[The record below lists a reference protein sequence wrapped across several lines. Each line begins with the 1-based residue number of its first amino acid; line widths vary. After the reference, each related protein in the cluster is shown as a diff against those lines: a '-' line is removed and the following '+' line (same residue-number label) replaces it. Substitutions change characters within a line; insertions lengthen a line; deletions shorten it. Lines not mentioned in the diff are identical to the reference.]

1 MSATV
6 AAALKKLSAVVLS
19 DKKNLKTAV
28 GIIIGIIVIIV
39 MPIAAVLSIFSG
51 DMNIDT
57 DRLQQMITESLTSEE
72 EDNLKFI
79 EDTML
84 TLDEKMTAAGF
95 PDRVKEAQVLYVLV
109 LSDYSRE
116 DGFTDKLVGCFAA
129 DQTDE
134 QLILAVNETFGTDN
148 ELYLFEA
155 PIDLLSYISINKDGW
170 QKHSYAASCSVS
182 DRVLFQMLKD
192 NPNIQKVYLCLDN
205 DEAGQKAN
213 ERISDKLFIQGIQHE
228 ILVPNHKDWNED
240 RLAADGNAPRSC
252 AEFSVSN
259 ENEEEGEEPCQALQL

>member
-19 DKKNLKTAV
+19 DKNNLKTAV

-95 PDRVKEAQVLYVLV
+95 PDRVKEAQVLYVLA

-116 DGFTDKLVGCFAA
+116 DGFTDKLVDCFAA
-129 DQTDE
+129 NQTDE
-134 QLILAVNETFGTDN
+134 QLISAVNETFGTD
-148 ELYLFEA
+148 
-155 PIDLLSYISINKDGW
+155 INSED
-170 QKHSYAASCSVS
+170 
-182 DRVLFQMLKD
+182 FT
-192 NPNIQKVYLCLDN
+192 KVMN
-205 DEAGQKAN
+205 DIRAKGT
-213 ERISDKLFIQGIQHE
+213 
-228 ILVPNHKDWNED
+228 
-240 RLAADGNAPRSC
+240 
-252 AEFSVSN
+252 
-259 ENEEEGEEPCQALQL
+259 

>member
-6 AAALKKLSAVVLS
+6 AAALKKLSAVLLS
-19 DKKNLKTAV
+19 DKNNLKTAV

-95 PDRVKEAQVLYVLV
+95 PDRVKEAQVLYVLA

-116 DGFTDKLVGCFAA
+116 DGFTDKLVGCFTAN
-129 DQTDE
+129 QTDE
-134 QLILAVNETFGTDN
+134 QLISAVNEAFGTD
-148 ELYLFEA
+148 
-155 PIDLLSYISINKDGW
+155 INSGDFTKI
-170 QKHSYAASCSVS
+170 
-182 DRVLFQMLKD
+182 M
-192 NPNIQKVYLCLDN
+192 N
-205 DEAGQKAN
+205 DIRAKGT
-213 ERISDKLFIQGIQHE
+213 
-228 ILVPNHKDWNED
+228 
-240 RLAADGNAPRSC
+240 
-252 AEFSVSN
+252 
-259 ENEEEGEEPCQALQL
+259 

>member
-84 TLDEKMTAAGF
+84 TIDEKMTAAGF
-95 PDRVKEAQVLYVLV
+95 PNRVKEAQVLYVLA

-129 DQTDE
+129 DQTNE
-134 QLILAVNETFGTDN
+134 QLISAVNETFGTDIKS
-148 ELYLFEA
+148 EDFTK
-155 PIDLLSYISINKDGW
+155 I
-170 QKHSYAASCSVS
+170 
-182 DRVLFQMLKD
+182 M
-192 NPNIQKVYLCLDN
+192 N
-205 DEAGQKAN
+205 DIRAK
-213 ERISDKLFIQGIQHE
+213 
-228 ILVPNHKDWNED
+228 
-240 RLAADGNAPRSC
+240 
-252 AEFSVSN
+252 
-259 ENEEEGEEPCQALQL
+259 EEV

>member
-19 DKKNLKTAV
+19 DKNNLKTVV

-84 TLDEKMTAAGF
+84 SLDEKMTAAGF
-95 PDRVKEAQVLYVLV
+95 PDRVKEAQVLYVLA

-116 DGFTDKLVGCFAA
+116 DGFTDKLVDCFAA

-134 QLILAVNETFGTDN
+134 QLILAVNETFGTDIKS
-148 ELYLFEA
+148 EDFTK
-155 PIDLLSYISINKDGW
+155 I
-170 QKHSYAASCSVS
+170 
-182 DRVLFQMLKD
+182 M
-192 NPNIQKVYLCLDN
+192 N
-205 DEAGQKAN
+205 DIRAK
-213 ERISDKLFIQGIQHE
+213 
-228 ILVPNHKDWNED
+228 
-240 RLAADGNAPRSC
+240 
-252 AEFSVSN
+252 
-259 ENEEEGEEPCQALQL
+259 EEV

>member
-95 PDRVKEAQVLYVLV
+95 PDRVKEAQVLYVLA

-116 DGFTDKLVGCFAA
+116 DGFTDKLVDCFDT

-134 QLILAVNETFGTDN
+134 QLILAVNEAFGTD
-148 ELYLFEA
+148 
-155 PIDLLSYISINKDGW
+155 INSED
-170 QKHSYAASCSVS
+170 
-182 DRVLFQMLKD
+182 FT
-192 NPNIQKVYLCLDN
+192 KVMN
-205 DEAGQKAN
+205 DIRAKGT
-213 ERISDKLFIQGIQHE
+213 
-228 ILVPNHKDWNED
+228 
-240 RLAADGNAPRSC
+240 
-252 AEFSVSN
+252 
-259 ENEEEGEEPCQALQL
+259 

>member
-19 DKKNLKTAV
+19 DKNNIKTAV

-72 EDNLKFI
+72 EDNLKYI

-95 PDRVKEAQVLYVLV
+95 PNRVKEAQVLYVLA

-134 QLILAVNETFGTDN
+134 QLISAVNETFGTD
-148 ELYLFEA
+148 
-155 PIDLLSYISINKDGW
+155 INSEDFTKI
-170 QKHSYAASCSVS
+170 
-182 DRVLFQMLKD
+182 M
-192 NPNIQKVYLCLDN
+192 N
-205 DEAGQKAN
+205 DIRAKGT
-213 ERISDKLFIQGIQHE
+213 
-228 ILVPNHKDWNED
+228 
-240 RLAADGNAPRSC
+240 
-252 AEFSVSN
+252 
-259 ENEEEGEEPCQALQL
+259 

>member
-19 DKKNLKTAV
+19 DKNNLKTAV

-57 DRLQQMITESLTSEE
+57 DTLQQMITEILTSEE

-95 PDRVKEAQVLYVLV
+95 PDRVKEAQVLYVLA

-134 QLILAVNETFGTDN
+134 QLISAVNETFGTDIKS
-148 ELYLFEA
+148 EDFTK
-155 PIDLLSYISINKDGW
+155 I
-170 QKHSYAASCSVS
+170 
-182 DRVLFQMLKD
+182 M
-192 NPNIQKVYLCLDN
+192 N
-205 DEAGQKAN
+205 D
-213 ERISDKLFIQGIQHE
+213 I
-228 ILVPNHKDWNED
+228 
-240 RLAADGNAPRSC
+240 
-252 AEFSVSN
+252 
-259 ENEEEGEEPCQALQL
+259 

>member
-19 DKKNLKTAV
+19 DKNNLKTAV

-84 TLDEKMTAAGF
+84 SLDEKMTAAGF
-95 PDRVKEAQVLYVLV
+95 PNRVKEAQVLYVLA

-134 QLILAVNETFGTDN
+134 QLILAVNEAFVTDIKSEDFTKIMNDIRAKGT
-148 ELYLFEA
+148 
-155 PIDLLSYISINKDGW
+155 
-170 QKHSYAASCSVS
+170 
-182 DRVLFQMLKD
+182 
-192 NPNIQKVYLCLDN
+192 
-205 DEAGQKAN
+205 
-213 ERISDKLFIQGIQHE
+213 
-228 ILVPNHKDWNED
+228 
-240 RLAADGNAPRSC
+240 
-252 AEFSVSN
+252 
-259 ENEEEGEEPCQALQL
+259 

>member
-57 DRLQQMITESLTSEE
+57 DRLQLMITESLTSEE

-95 PDRVKEAQVLYVLV
+95 PDRVEEAQVLYVLA

-134 QLILAVNETFGTDN
+134 QLISAVNETFGTDIKS
-148 ELYLFEA
+148 EDFTK
-155 PIDLLSYISINKDGW
+155 I
-170 QKHSYAASCSVS
+170 
-182 DRVLFQMLKD
+182 M
-192 NPNIQKVYLCLDN
+192 N
-205 DEAGQKAN
+205 DIRAKGT
-213 ERISDKLFIQGIQHE
+213 
-228 ILVPNHKDWNED
+228 
-240 RLAADGNAPRSC
+240 
-252 AEFSVSN
+252 
-259 ENEEEGEEPCQALQL
+259 

>member
-19 DKKNLKTAV
+19 DKNNLKTVV

-84 TLDEKMTAAGF
+84 TLDEKMTDAGF
-95 PDRVKEAQVLYVLV
+95 PDRVKEAQVLYVLA
-109 LSDYSRE
+109 LSDYSKE

-134 QLILAVNETFGTDN
+134 QLILAVNEAFGTD
-148 ELYLFEA
+148 
-155 PIDLLSYISINKDGW
+155 INSEDFTKI
-170 QKHSYAASCSVS
+170 
-182 DRVLFQMLKD
+182 M
-192 NPNIQKVYLCLDN
+192 N
-205 DEAGQKAN
+205 DIRAKGT
-213 ERISDKLFIQGIQHE
+213 
-228 ILVPNHKDWNED
+228 
-240 RLAADGNAPRSC
+240 
-252 AEFSVSN
+252 
-259 ENEEEGEEPCQALQL
+259 

>member
-19 DKKNLKTAV
+19 DKNNLKTAV

-95 PDRVKEAQVLYVLV
+95 PDRVKEAQVLYVLA

-116 DGFTDKLVGCFAA
+116 DGFTDKLVDCFAA

-134 QLILAVNETFGTDN
+134 QLILAVNETFGTDIKS
-148 ELYLFEA
+148 EDFTK
-155 PIDLLSYISINKDGW
+155 I
-170 QKHSYAASCSVS
+170 
-182 DRVLFQMLKD
+182 M
-192 NPNIQKVYLCLDN
+192 N
-205 DEAGQKAN
+205 DIRAK
-213 ERISDKLFIQGIQHE
+213 
-228 ILVPNHKDWNED
+228 
-240 RLAADGNAPRSC
+240 
-252 AEFSVSN
+252 
-259 ENEEEGEEPCQALQL
+259 EEV

>member
-19 DKKNLKTAV
+19 DKNNLKTAV

-95 PDRVKEAQVLYVLV
+95 FDRVKEAQVLYVLV

-134 QLILAVNETFGTDN
+134 QLISAVNEAFGTD
-148 ELYLFEA
+148 
-155 PIDLLSYISINKDGW
+155 INSKN
-170 QKHSYAASCSVS
+170 
-182 DRVLFQMLKD
+182 FT
-192 NPNIQKVYLCLDN
+192 KVMN
-205 DEAGQKAN
+205 DIRAKGT
-213 ERISDKLFIQGIQHE
+213 
-228 ILVPNHKDWNED
+228 
-240 RLAADGNAPRSC
+240 
-252 AEFSVSN
+252 
-259 ENEEEGEEPCQALQL
+259 

>member
-84 TLDEKMTAAGF
+84 TLDEKMTDAGF
-95 PDRVKEAQVLYVLV
+95 PDRVKEAQVLYVLA

-134 QLILAVNETFGTDN
+134 QLISAVNETFGTDIKS
-148 ELYLFEA
+148 EDFTK
-155 PIDLLSYISINKDGW
+155 I
-170 QKHSYAASCSVS
+170 
-182 DRVLFQMLKD
+182 M
-192 NPNIQKVYLCLDN
+192 N
-205 DEAGQKAN
+205 DIRAK
-213 ERISDKLFIQGIQHE
+213 
-228 ILVPNHKDWNED
+228 
-240 RLAADGNAPRSC
+240 
-252 AEFSVSN
+252 
-259 ENEEEGEEPCQALQL
+259 EEV

>member
-95 PDRVKEAQVLYVLV
+95 PDRVKEAQVLYVLA

-116 DGFTDKLVGCFAA
+116 DGFTDKLVDCFAA

-134 QLILAVNETFGTDN
+134 QLILAVNEAFGTD
-148 ELYLFEA
+148 
-155 PIDLLSYISINKDGW
+155 INSGDFTKI
-170 QKHSYAASCSVS
+170 
-182 DRVLFQMLKD
+182 M
-192 NPNIQKVYLCLDN
+192 N
-205 DEAGQKAN
+205 DIRAK
-213 ERISDKLFIQGIQHE
+213 
-228 ILVPNHKDWNED
+228 
-240 RLAADGNAPRSC
+240 
-252 AEFSVSN
+252 
-259 ENEEEGEEPCQALQL
+259 EEV

>member
-19 DKKNLKTAV
+19 DKNNLKTVV

-84 TLDEKMTAAGF
+84 TLDEKMTDAGF
-95 PDRVKEAQVLYVLV
+95 PDRVKEAQVLYVLA

-134 QLILAVNETFGTDN
+134 QLISAVNEAFGTDIKS
-148 ELYLFEA
+148 EDFTK
-155 PIDLLSYISINKDGW
+155 I
-170 QKHSYAASCSVS
+170 
-182 DRVLFQMLKD
+182 M
-192 NPNIQKVYLCLDN
+192 N
-205 DEAGQKAN
+205 DIRAK
-213 ERISDKLFIQGIQHE
+213 
-228 ILVPNHKDWNED
+228 
-240 RLAADGNAPRSC
+240 
-252 AEFSVSN
+252 
-259 ENEEEGEEPCQALQL
+259 EEV

>member
-19 DKKNLKTAV
+19 DKNNLKTVV

-95 PDRVKEAQVLYVLV
+95 LDRVKEAQVLYVLA

-116 DGFTDKLVGCFAA
+116 DGFTDKLVGCFFA
-129 DQTDE
+129 DQTNE
-134 QLILAVNETFGTDN
+134 QLILAVNETFGTD
-148 ELYLFEA
+148 
-155 PIDLLSYISINKDGW
+155 INSED
-170 QKHSYAASCSVS
+170 
-182 DRVLFQMLKD
+182 FT
-192 NPNIQKVYLCLDN
+192 KVMN
-205 DEAGQKAN
+205 DIRAK
-213 ERISDKLFIQGIQHE
+213 
-228 ILVPNHKDWNED
+228 
-240 RLAADGNAPRSC
+240 
-252 AEFSVSN
+252 
-259 ENEEEGEEPCQALQL
+259 EEV

>member
-19 DKKNLKTAV
+19 DKNNLKTAV

-84 TLDEKMTAAGF
+84 SIDKKMTDAGF
-95 PDRVKEAQVLYVLV
+95 LDRVKEAQVLYVLA

-129 DQTDE
+129 YQTDE
-134 QLILAVNETFGTDN
+134 QLILAVNEVFGTD
-148 ELYLFEA
+148 
-155 PIDLLSYISINKDGW
+155 INSEDFTKI
-170 QKHSYAASCSVS
+170 
-182 DRVLFQMLKD
+182 M
-192 NPNIQKVYLCLDN
+192 N
-205 DEAGQKAN
+205 DIRAKG
-213 ERISDKLFIQGIQHE
+213 D
-228 ILVPNHKDWNED
+228 
-240 RLAADGNAPRSC
+240 
-252 AEFSVSN
+252 
-259 ENEEEGEEPCQALQL
+259 

>member
-19 DKKNLKTAV
+19 DKNNLKTVV

-95 PDRVKEAQVLYVLV
+95 PNRVKEAQVLYVLA

-116 DGFTDKLVGCFAA
+116 DGFTDKLVDCFA
-129 DQTDE
+129 DNQTDE
-134 QLILAVNETFGTDN
+134 QLILAVNEAFGTD
-148 ELYLFEA
+148 
-155 PIDLLSYISINKDGW
+155 INSKN
-170 QKHSYAASCSVS
+170 
-182 DRVLFQMLKD
+182 FT
-192 NPNIQKVYLCLDN
+192 KVMN
-205 DEAGQKAN
+205 DIRAKGT
-213 ERISDKLFIQGIQHE
+213 
-228 ILVPNHKDWNED
+228 
-240 RLAADGNAPRSC
+240 
-252 AEFSVSN
+252 
-259 ENEEEGEEPCQALQL
+259 

>member
-19 DKKNLKTAV
+19 DKNNLKTAV

-72 EDNLKFI
+72 EDNLKYI

-95 PDRVKEAQVLYVLV
+95 PDRVKEAQVLYVLA
-109 LSDYSRE
+109 LSDYSKE
-116 DGFTDKLVGCFAA
+116 DGFTDKLVDCFA
-129 DQTDE
+129 DNQTDE
-134 QLILAVNETFGTDN
+134 QLILAVNEAFGTD
-148 ELYLFEA
+148 
-155 PIDLLSYISINKDGW
+155 INSKN
-170 QKHSYAASCSVS
+170 
-182 DRVLFQMLKD
+182 FT
-192 NPNIQKVYLCLDN
+192 KVMN
-205 DEAGQKAN
+205 DIRAKGT
-213 ERISDKLFIQGIQHE
+213 
-228 ILVPNHKDWNED
+228 
-240 RLAADGNAPRSC
+240 
-252 AEFSVSN
+252 
-259 ENEEEGEEPCQALQL
+259 

>member
-19 DKKNLKTAV
+19 DKNNLKTAV

-84 TLDEKMTAAGF
+84 TLDEKMTDAGF
-95 PDRVKEAQVLYVLV
+95 PDRVKEAQVLYVLA

-129 DQTDE
+129 DQTNE
-134 QLILAVNETFGTDN
+134 QLISAVNEAFGTDIKS
-148 ELYLFEA
+148 EDFTK
-155 PIDLLSYISINKDGW
+155 I
-170 QKHSYAASCSVS
+170 
-182 DRVLFQMLKD
+182 M
-192 NPNIQKVYLCLDN
+192 N
-205 DEAGQKAN
+205 DIRAK
-213 ERISDKLFIQGIQHE
+213 
-228 ILVPNHKDWNED
+228 
-240 RLAADGNAPRSC
+240 
-252 AEFSVSN
+252 
-259 ENEEEGEEPCQALQL
+259 EEV

>member
-19 DKKNLKTAV
+19 DKNNLKTAV

-95 PDRVKEAQVLYVLV
+95 PNRVKEAQVLYVLA

-116 DGFTDKLVGCFAA
+116 DGFTDKLVDCFAA
-129 DQTDE
+129 NQTDE
-134 QLILAVNETFGTDN
+134 QLILAVNETFGTD
-148 ELYLFEA
+148 
-155 PIDLLSYISINKDGW
+155 INSED
-170 QKHSYAASCSVS
+170 
-182 DRVLFQMLKD
+182 FT
-192 NPNIQKVYLCLDN
+192 KVIN
-205 DEAGQKAN
+205 DIRAKGT
-213 ERISDKLFIQGIQHE
+213 
-228 ILVPNHKDWNED
+228 
-240 RLAADGNAPRSC
+240 
-252 AEFSVSN
+252 
-259 ENEEEGEEPCQALQL
+259 

>member
-19 DKKNLKTAV
+19 DKNNLKTAV

-57 DRLQQMITESLTSEE
+57 NRLQQMITESLTSEE

-84 TLDEKMTAAGF
+84 TLDKKMTDAGF
-95 PDRVKEAQVLYVLV
+95 RDRVKEAQVLYVLA

-129 DQTDE
+129 EQTDE
-134 QLILAVNETFGTDN
+134 QLILAVNEAFGTDIKS
-148 ELYLFEA
+148 EDFT
-155 PIDLLSYISINKDGW
+155 
-170 QKHSYAASCSVS
+170 
-182 DRVLFQMLKD
+182 
-192 NPNIQKVYLCLDN
+192 KVMN
-205 DEAGQKAN
+205 DIRAKG
-213 ERISDKLFIQGIQHE
+213 D
-228 ILVPNHKDWNED
+228 
-240 RLAADGNAPRSC
+240 
-252 AEFSVSN
+252 
-259 ENEEEGEEPCQALQL
+259 

>member
-84 TLDEKMTAAGF
+84 SLDEKMTAAGF
-95 PDRVKEAQVLYVLV
+95 PNRVKEAQVLYVLA

-134 QLILAVNETFGTDN
+134 QLISAVNETFGTDIKS
-148 ELYLFEA
+148 EDFTK
-155 PIDLLSYISINKDGW
+155 I
-170 QKHSYAASCSVS
+170 
-182 DRVLFQMLKD
+182 M
-192 NPNIQKVYLCLDN
+192 N
-205 DEAGQKAN
+205 D
-213 ERISDKLFIQGIQHE
+213 I
-228 ILVPNHKDWNED
+228 
-240 RLAADGNAPRSC
+240 
-252 AEFSVSN
+252 
-259 ENEEEGEEPCQALQL
+259 

>member
-84 TLDEKMTAAGF
+84 TLDEKMTDAGF
-95 PDRVKEAQVLYVLV
+95 HDRVKEAQVLYVLA

-116 DGFTDKLVGCFAA
+116 DGFTDKLVDCFA
-129 DQTDE
+129 DNQTDE
-134 QLILAVNETFGTDN
+134 QLILAVNEAFGTD
-148 ELYLFEA
+148 
-155 PIDLLSYISINKDGW
+155 INSED
-170 QKHSYAASCSVS
+170 
-182 DRVLFQMLKD
+182 FT
-192 NPNIQKVYLCLDN
+192 KVMN
-205 DEAGQKAN
+205 DIRAKGT
-213 ERISDKLFIQGIQHE
+213 
-228 ILVPNHKDWNED
+228 
-240 RLAADGNAPRSC
+240 
-252 AEFSVSN
+252 
-259 ENEEEGEEPCQALQL
+259 

>member
-19 DKKNLKTAV
+19 DKNNLKTVV

-95 PDRVKEAQVLYVLV
+95 PNRVKEAQVLYVLA

-116 DGFTDKLVGCFAA
+116 DGFTDKLVGCFFA
-129 DQTDE
+129 DQTNE
-134 QLILAVNETFGTDN
+134 QLILAVNETFGTD
-148 ELYLFEA
+148 
-155 PIDLLSYISINKDGW
+155 INSED
-170 QKHSYAASCSVS
+170 
-182 DRVLFQMLKD
+182 FT
-192 NPNIQKVYLCLDN
+192 KVMN
-205 DEAGQKAN
+205 DIRAK
-213 ERISDKLFIQGIQHE
+213 
-228 ILVPNHKDWNED
+228 
-240 RLAADGNAPRSC
+240 
-252 AEFSVSN
+252 
-259 ENEEEGEEPCQALQL
+259 EEV

>member
-1 MSATV
+1 MSSTV

-19 DKKNLKTAV
+19 DKNNLKTVV

-84 TLDEKMTAAGF
+84 TFDKKMTDAGF
-95 PDRVKEAQVLYVLV
+95 LDRVKEAQVLYVLA

-129 DQTDE
+129 DQTNE
-134 QLILAVNETFGTDN
+134 QLISAVNETFGTDIKS
-148 ELYLFEA
+148 EDFTK
-155 PIDLLSYISINKDGW
+155 I
-170 QKHSYAASCSVS
+170 
-182 DRVLFQMLKD
+182 M
-192 NPNIQKVYLCLDN
+192 N
-205 DEAGQKAN
+205 D
-213 ERISDKLFIQGIQHE
+213 I
-228 ILVPNHKDWNED
+228 
-240 RLAADGNAPRSC
+240 
-252 AEFSVSN
+252 
-259 ENEEEGEEPCQALQL
+259 

>member
-19 DKKNLKTAV
+19 DKNNLKTVV

-72 EDNLKFI
+72 EDNLTFI

-84 TLDEKMTAAGF
+84 TLDEKMTDAGF
-95 PDRVKEAQVLYVLV
+95 PDRVKEAQVLYVLA

-116 DGFTDKLVGCFAA
+116 DGFTDKLVDCFA
-129 DQTDE
+129 DNQTDE
-134 QLILAVNETFGTDN
+134 QLILAVNEAFGTD
-148 ELYLFEA
+148 
-155 PIDLLSYISINKDGW
+155 INSKN
-170 QKHSYAASCSVS
+170 
-182 DRVLFQMLKD
+182 FT
-192 NPNIQKVYLCLDN
+192 KVMN
-205 DEAGQKAN
+205 DIRAKGT
-213 ERISDKLFIQGIQHE
+213 
-228 ILVPNHKDWNED
+228 
-240 RLAADGNAPRSC
+240 
-252 AEFSVSN
+252 
-259 ENEEEGEEPCQALQL
+259 

>member
-84 TLDEKMTAAGF
+84 SLDEKMTAAGF
-95 PDRVKEAQVLYVLV
+95 PDRVKEAQVLYVLA

-129 DQTDE
+129 DQTNE
-134 QLILAVNETFGTDN
+134 QLILAVNEAFGTD
-148 ELYLFEA
+148 
-155 PIDLLSYISINKDGW
+155 INSKN
-170 QKHSYAASCSVS
+170 
-182 DRVLFQMLKD
+182 FT
-192 NPNIQKVYLCLDN
+192 KVMN
-205 DEAGQKAN
+205 DIRAKGT
-213 ERISDKLFIQGIQHE
+213 
-228 ILVPNHKDWNED
+228 
-240 RLAADGNAPRSC
+240 
-252 AEFSVSN
+252 
-259 ENEEEGEEPCQALQL
+259 

>member
-19 DKKNLKTAV
+19 DKNNLKTAV

-39 MPIAAVLSIFSG
+39 MPIAAVLSFFSG

-84 TLDEKMTAAGF
+84 TLDKKMTDAGF
-95 PDRVKEAQVLYVLV
+95 HDRVKEAQVLYVLA
-109 LSDYSRE
+109 LSDYSKE
-116 DGFTDKLVGCFAA
+116 DGFTEKLVGCFAA

-134 QLILAVNETFGTDN
+134 QLISAVNEAFGTDIKS
-148 ELYLFEA
+148 EDFTK
-155 PIDLLSYISINKDGW
+155 I
-170 QKHSYAASCSVS
+170 
-182 DRVLFQMLKD
+182 M
-192 NPNIQKVYLCLDN
+192 N
-205 DEAGQKAN
+205 DIRAKGT
-213 ERISDKLFIQGIQHE
+213 
-228 ILVPNHKDWNED
+228 
-240 RLAADGNAPRSC
+240 
-252 AEFSVSN
+252 
-259 ENEEEGEEPCQALQL
+259 

>member
-95 PDRVKEAQVLYVLV
+95 PNRVKEAQVLYVLA

-134 QLILAVNETFGTDN
+134 QLILAVNETFGTD
-148 ELYLFEA
+148 
-155 PIDLLSYISINKDGW
+155 INSEDFTKI
-170 QKHSYAASCSVS
+170 
-182 DRVLFQMLKD
+182 M
-192 NPNIQKVYLCLDN
+192 N
-205 DEAGQKAN
+205 DIRAKGT
-213 ERISDKLFIQGIQHE
+213 
-228 ILVPNHKDWNED
+228 
-240 RLAADGNAPRSC
+240 
-252 AEFSVSN
+252 
-259 ENEEEGEEPCQALQL
+259 

>member
-95 PDRVKEAQVLYVLV
+95 PDRVKEAQVLYVLA

-134 QLILAVNETFGTDN
+134 QLISAVNETFGTDIKS
-148 ELYLFEA
+148 EDFTK
-155 PIDLLSYISINKDGW
+155 I
-170 QKHSYAASCSVS
+170 
-182 DRVLFQMLKD
+182 M
-192 NPNIQKVYLCLDN
+192 N
-205 DEAGQKAN
+205 DIRAKGT
-213 ERISDKLFIQGIQHE
+213 
-228 ILVPNHKDWNED
+228 
-240 RLAADGNAPRSC
+240 
-252 AEFSVSN
+252 
-259 ENEEEGEEPCQALQL
+259 

>member
-19 DKKNLKTAV
+19 DKNNLKTVV

-95 PDRVKEAQVLYVLV
+95 PDRVKEAQVLYVLA

-116 DGFTDKLVGCFAA
+116 DGFTDKLVDCFS
-129 DQTDE
+129 DNQTDE
-134 QLILAVNETFGTDN
+134 QLILAVNEAFGTD
-148 ELYLFEA
+148 
-155 PIDLLSYISINKDGW
+155 INSED
-170 QKHSYAASCSVS
+170 
-182 DRVLFQMLKD
+182 FT
-192 NPNIQKVYLCLDN
+192 KVMN
-205 DEAGQKAN
+205 DIRAKGT
-213 ERISDKLFIQGIQHE
+213 
-228 ILVPNHKDWNED
+228 
-240 RLAADGNAPRSC
+240 
-252 AEFSVSN
+252 
-259 ENEEEGEEPCQALQL
+259 

>member
-6 AAALKKLSAVVLS
+6 AAALKKLSAIVLS
-19 DKKNLKTAV
+19 DKNNLKTVV

-84 TLDEKMTAAGF
+84 TLVEKMTDAGF
-95 PDRVKEAQVLYVLV
+95 FDRVKEAQVLYVLA

-116 DGFTDKLVGCFAA
+116 DGFTDKLVDCFAA

-134 QLILAVNETFGTDN
+134 QLILAVNEAFGTD
-148 ELYLFEA
+148 
-155 PIDLLSYISINKDGW
+155 INSKN
-170 QKHSYAASCSVS
+170 
-182 DRVLFQMLKD
+182 FT
-192 NPNIQKVYLCLDN
+192 KVMN
-205 DEAGQKAN
+205 DIRAKGT
-213 ERISDKLFIQGIQHE
+213 
-228 ILVPNHKDWNED
+228 
-240 RLAADGNAPRSC
+240 
-252 AEFSVSN
+252 
-259 ENEEEGEEPCQALQL
+259 

>member
-19 DKKNLKTAV
+19 DKNNIKTAV

-84 TLDEKMTAAGF
+84 TLDEKMTDAGF
-95 PDRVKEAQVLYVLV
+95 FDRVKEAQVLYVLA

-134 QLILAVNETFGTDN
+134 QLISAVNETFGTD
-148 ELYLFEA
+148 
-155 PIDLLSYISINKDGW
+155 INSKN
-170 QKHSYAASCSVS
+170 
-182 DRVLFQMLKD
+182 FT
-192 NPNIQKVYLCLDN
+192 KVMN
-205 DEAGQKAN
+205 DIRAKGT
-213 ERISDKLFIQGIQHE
+213 
-228 ILVPNHKDWNED
+228 
-240 RLAADGNAPRSC
+240 
-252 AEFSVSN
+252 
-259 ENEEEGEEPCQALQL
+259 

>member
-6 AAALKKLSAVVLS
+6 AAALKKLSAIVLS
-19 DKKNLKTAV
+19 DKNNLKTAV

-84 TLDEKMTAAGF
+84 TLDKKMTDAGF
-95 PDRVKEAQVLYVLV
+95 LDRVKEAQVLYVLA

-134 QLILAVNETFGTDN
+134 QLILAVNQAFGTDIKS
-148 ELYLFEA
+148 EDFTK
-155 PIDLLSYISINKDGW
+155 I
-170 QKHSYAASCSVS
+170 
-182 DRVLFQMLKD
+182 M
-192 NPNIQKVYLCLDN
+192 N
-205 DEAGQKAN
+205 DIRAKGT
-213 ERISDKLFIQGIQHE
+213 
-228 ILVPNHKDWNED
+228 
-240 RLAADGNAPRSC
+240 
-252 AEFSVSN
+252 
-259 ENEEEGEEPCQALQL
+259 

>member
-6 AAALKKLSAVVLS
+6 AAALKKLSTVVLS
-19 DKKNLKTAV
+19 DKNNLKTAV

-51 DMNIDT
+51 DINIDT

-84 TLDEKMTAAGF
+84 SLDKKMTDAGF
-95 PDRVKEAQVLYVLV
+95 RDRVKEAQVLYVLA
-109 LSDYSRE
+109 LSDYSKE

-134 QLILAVNETFGTDN
+134 QLILAVNEAFGTD
-148 ELYLFEA
+148 
-155 PIDLLSYISINKDGW
+155 INSEDFTKI
-170 QKHSYAASCSVS
+170 
-182 DRVLFQMLKD
+182 M
-192 NPNIQKVYLCLDN
+192 N
-205 DEAGQKAN
+205 DIRAKGT
-213 ERISDKLFIQGIQHE
+213 
-228 ILVPNHKDWNED
+228 
-240 RLAADGNAPRSC
+240 
-252 AEFSVSN
+252 
-259 ENEEEGEEPCQALQL
+259 